1 MRVVTDDEL
10 QLQAVMRDLVAV
22 SAIPAMWIG
31 REPAAVATGLADAL
45 VAMLDLDF
53 AFVRL
58 SDPGGARA
66 VDVTRGSAW
75 EEFPEWLE
83 RHLAASV
90 PFPGKEIIPDVGNGS
105 ASFNGVAI
113 PVGFK
118 GEDGVVVAAC
128 ERPDFPSAVDQLL
141 LSLAANHA
149 ATAFQNARLIDARR
163 NAEEEVRR
171 ARDDLEVKVTER
183 TAELERSRA
192 ELAASRA
199 RIVTAADET
208 RRKIERDLHDGV
220 QQQLIAARME
230 LSGIEAAMPPADERR
245 DQLAH
250 AARDLA
256 GALEDLVEIS
266 RGIHPGALAEGGLG
280 PALKTLAR
288 RSPVP
293 VEVVLRNETR
303 LPAPVE
309 VAAYYVVSEALTNA
323 AKHAD
328 ASTAHVAV
336 EARAGVLDLSIHDD
350 GRGGADASRG
360 SGLIGLLDRVDALGG
375 TLDIESPIRGGTTL
389 RVRLPIRDG

>member
-1 MRVVTDDEL
+1 MRVHTDEEL
-10 QLQAVMRDLVAV
+10 RLQAVLRDLVAL

-58 SDPGGARA
+58 SDPGGAGA
-66 VDVTRGSAW
+66 VDVMRGSAW

-90 PFPGKEIIPDVGNGS
+90 PFPGKEIIPEVGNGS
-105 ASFNGVAI
+105 ASFIGVAI
-113 PVGFK
+113 PIGFK

-141 LSLAANHA
+141 LSLAANHG

-163 NAEEEVRR
+163 SAEEEVRR
-171 ARDDLEVKVTER
+171 ARDNLEVKVTER

-208 RRKIERDLHDGV
+208 RRRIERDLHDGV

-250 AARDLA
+250 AAMGLA

-266 RGIHPGALAEGGLG
+266 RGIHPGALAEGGLA

-288 RSPVP
+288 RSPFP
-293 VEVVLRNETR
+293 VEVGLRTETR
-303 LPAPVE
+303 LPAPLE
-309 VAAYYVVSEALTNA
+309 VAAYYLVSEALTNT

-328 ASTAHVAV
+328 ASAAQVAV

-360 SGLIGLLDRVDALGG
+360 SGLIGLADRVDALGG
-375 TLDIESPIRGGTTL
+375 TLDVASPIGGGTTL
-389 RVRLPIRDG
+389 RVRLPIRDA

>member
-1 MRVVTDDEL
+1 VRVHTDEEL
-10 QLQAVMRDLVAV
+10 RLQAALRDLVAL

-53 AFVRL
+53 AYVRL
-58 SDPGGARA
+58 SDPGGAGA

-90 PFPGKEIIPDVGNGS
+90 PFPGKEIITDVGNGS

-113 PVGFK
+113 PIGFK

-163 NAEEEVRR
+163 SAEEEVRR

-208 RRKIERDLHDGV
+208 RRRIERDLHDGV

-250 AARDLA
+250 AAMGLA
-256 GALEDLVEIS
+256 GAQEDLVEIS

-280 PALKTLAR
+280 PAIKTLAR
-288 RSPVP
+288 RSPLP
-293 VEVVLRNETR
+293 VEVELRTETR
-303 LPAPVE
+303 LPAPLE
-309 VAAYYVVSEALTNA
+309 VAAYYIVSEALTNT
-323 AKHAD
+323 AKHAE
-328 ASTAHVAV
+328 ASAAQVVV

-360 SGLIGLLDRVDALGG
+360 SGLIGLADRIDALGG
-375 TLDIESPIRGGTTL
+375 TLDVASPIGGGTTL
-389 RVRLPIRDG
+389 RVRLSIRGA

>member
-1 MRVVTDDEL
+1 MRVHTDEEL
-10 QLQAVMRDLVAV
+10 RLQAVLRDLVAL

-58 SDPGGARA
+58 SDPGGAGA

-90 PFPGKEIIPDVGNGS
+90 PSGKELIPEVGSGS
-105 ASFNGVAI
+105 ASSNGVAI
-113 PVGFK
+113 PIGFN
-118 GEDGVVVAAC
+118 GEDGLVVAAC
-128 ERPDFPSAVDQLL
+128 DRPDFPTSVDQLL

-149 ATAFQNARLIDARR
+149 ATAFQNARLIDARKS
-163 NAEEEVRR
+163 AEEEVRR

-208 RRKIERDLHDGV
+208 RRRIERDLHDGV

-245 DQLAH
+245 DQVAH
-250 AARDLA
+250 ASMGLA

-266 RGIHPGALAEGGLG
+266 RGIHPGALTQGGLG
-280 PALKTLAR
+280 PAIKTLAR
-288 RSPVP
+288 RAPVP
-293 VEVVLRNETR
+293 VEVELRTETR
-303 LPAPVE
+303 LPAPLE
-309 VAAYYVVSEALTNA
+309 VAAYYVVSEALTNT

-328 ASTAHVAV
+328 ASAAQVAV

-360 SGLIGLLDRVDALGG
+360 SGLIGLADRVDALGG
-375 TLDIESPIRGGTTL
+375 TLEIASPIGGGTTL
-389 RVRLPIRDG
+389 RVRLPIRGG

>member
-1 MRVVTDDEL
+1 MRVHTDEEL
-10 QLQAVMRDLVAV
+10 RLQAVLRDLVAL

-58 SDPGGARA
+58 SDPGGAGA

-83 RHLAASV
+83 RHVAASV
-90 PFPGKEIIPDVGNGS
+90 PFPGKEIIPEVGNGS
-105 ASFNGVAI
+105 ASFIGVAI
-113 PVGFK
+113 PIGFK

-141 LSLAANHA
+141 LSLAANHG

-163 NAEEEVRR
+163 SAEEEVRR
-171 ARDDLEVKVTER
+171 ARDNLEVKVTER

-208 RRKIERDLHDGV
+208 RRRIERDLHDGV

-250 AARDLA
+250 AAMGLA

-266 RGIHPGALAEGGLG
+266 RGIHPGALAEGGLA

-288 RSPVP
+288 RSPFP
-293 VEVVLRNETR
+293 VEVGLRTETR
-303 LPAPVE
+303 LPAPLE
-309 VAAYYVVSEALTNA
+309 VAAYYLVSEALTNT

-328 ASTAHVAV
+328 ASAAQVAV

-360 SGLIGLLDRVDALGG
+360 SGLIGLADRVDALGG
-375 TLDIESPIRGGTTL
+375 TLDIASPIGGGTTL
-389 RVRLPIRDG
+389 RVRLPIRDA

>member
-1 MRVVTDDEL
+1 VRVHTDEEL
-10 QLQAVMRDLVAV
+10 RLQSVLRDLVAL

-58 SDPGGARA
+58 SDPGGAGA

-75 EEFPEWLE
+75 KEFPEWLE
-83 RHLAASV
+83 RHLTASV

-113 PVGFK
+113 PIGFK
-118 GEDGVVVAAC
+118 GEDGVVAAAC

-163 NAEEEVRR
+163 NAEEDVRR

-183 TAELERSRA
+183 TAELERSRK

-208 RRKIERDLHDGV
+208 RRRIERDLHDGV

-230 LSGIEAAMPPADERR
+230 LSGIEAAMPAADERK

-250 AARDLA
+250 AAMGLA

-280 PALKTLAR
+280 PAIKTLAR

-293 VEVVLRNETR
+293 VEVELRTETR
-303 LPAPVE
+303 LPAPLE
-309 VAAYYVVSEALTNA
+309 VAAYYVISEALTNT

-328 ASTAHVAV
+328 ASAAQVAV
-336 EARAGVLDLSIHDD
+336 EACADVLDLSIHDD
-350 GRGGADASRG
+350 GSGGADARRG
-360 SGLIGLLDRVDALGG
+360 SGLIGLADRIDALGG
-375 TLDIESPIRGGTTL
+375 TLDVASPIGGGTTL
-389 RVRLPIRDG
+389 RVRLPIRDS